1 MEWYAL
7 AIALLVCFIA
17 TDALAIPVTAK
28 LVSCEANPE
37 GGFVGIYE
45 YDDRKFLRL
54 CKGTGCPLEIQ
65 VQDDL

>member
-17 TDALAIPVTAK
+17 TDALAKPVTAK
-28 LVSCEANPE
+28 LVTCEVKEDNVTIAI
-37 GGFVGIYE
+37 FSYA
-45 YDDRKFLRL
+45 DRNFLRIYHD
-54 CKGTGCPLEIQ
+54 GTCPLEIT